1 MPTIRLPRSWL
12 AMAISGA
19 LHVALGA
26 ALVFAFAAPDRLAAA
41 SSSASSVANRRGSM
55 QLRGDQRARRE
66 GRDRLYEILSAR
78 DGVKV
83 RLTSPSGDPAVG
95 LAWWSPSRGL
105 WLAVDLAHAHAGET
119 LQAWLNDDDGSRT
132 RLASVEIGADGS
144 GRVVAAWDEGDMP
157 AHAGP
162 ITMTVTR
169 PRGLWPFARSP
180 LVLRGIG
187 QPR

>member
-1 MPTIRLPRSWL
+1 MSPIRLPRSWL
-12 AMAISGA
+12 ATAISGV

-41 SSSASSVANRRGSM
+41 SSSASSIANRRGSM
-55 QLRGDQRARRE
+55 PLRGDHRERRE

-105 WLAVDLAHAHAGET
+105 WLAVDLANAHAGET
-119 LQAWLNDDDGSRT
+119 LQAWLNADDGSRT
-132 RLASVEIGADGS
+132 RLASVEIGSDGS
-144 GRVVAAWDEGDMP
+144 GRVVAAWDDGDMP
-157 AHAGP
+157 ARATR
-162 ITMTVTR
+162 ITLTVTSTH
-169 PRGLWPFARSP
+169 GFWPFARAP
-180 LVLRGIG
+180 LVLRGTG
-187 QPR
+187 QP

>member
-1 MPTIRLPRSWL
+1 MTTIRLPRSWL
-12 AMAISGA
+12 AAAISGA

-26 ALVFAFAAPDRLAAA
+26 ALVFVFAAPDRLAAA
-41 SSSASSVANRRGSM
+41 SSSAGSVANRRGSM
-55 QLRGDQRARRE
+55 QLRGDQRERPA

-105 WLAVDLAHAHAGET
+105 WLAIDLANAHAGET
-119 LQAWLNDDDGSRT
+119 LQAWLDEDDGSRT

-169 PRGLWPFARSP
+169 TRSLWPFARTP

-187 QPR
+187 QP